1 MAVTDTVETR
11 TTPAAAGRRDGLLGS
26 WWVLGGFAL
35 LLLVLLGW
43 RFLADPSLSAPT
55 RDPAWYTWRAQV
67 ILEDQPAE
75 VAASW
80 GPNELFAGG
89 YRVTV
94 PLAGALLQQ
103 VAGIDRYSFSAF
115 LMLGIPILTGL
126 ALGAALYRSRRDPLV
141 VLTTLLASVALFL
154 TTPYVGYLDNIT
166 VLFLLALTIPFVHAA
181 RTSWGARTALFLIG
195 IAAAFTHP
203 TTCVVFGVCL
213 MAIFGWHLL
222 TSRFSL
228 GAALRA
234 DAPMLL
240 SVGTGMFAGL
250 ACWVVG
256 IWGVSASL
264 QEAALPP
271 PYTAEFFAAR
281 LWEWVESLRP
291 LVIVPFILIAI
302 ASTIALARRTREPAR
317 TEEQASIWW
326 LLAFA
331 GALTV
336 VTGAALP
343 YYRFMNASA
352 APMAL
357 VGLGAAVAI
366 RGLAARERPPM
377 WVGAAGFVLAAIALV
392 WWQVDDGVEVWQ
404 FLLVG
409 ALGLLTAFRA
419 LVAADGVRVVAGAL
433 AALVVFGALGAVLWD
448 GLQRRWISETNQWAN
463 QGVRTALAAVHEVVG
478 SAGERPV
485 VLIANYNDTDD
496 DTGTNTAYGWAK
508 TFTNVFRTGLDG
520 DRVRQQ
526 VTYLGTVENF
536 LAGEQTTGRSDGY
549 EDATRRHYCELVGSA
564 AEPSCLD
571 EPTDEP
577 IVGRLEQYAAEP
589 VAFVIGEYYK
599 GLCNGG
605 ECVPDDPATS
615 EVDEAAESEQAV
627 FDAAVAGAVQVGP
640 DVYALRGDGLWTP
653 PDDVVKAAQAAADDA
668 RVTFENHPSAFANLG
683 HNLLVLVGLFF
694 LVVLPGLLA
703 ARWFEARTTVDK
715 LAIVPGMSIVLTL
728 LAGIA
733 VLAVWRGPLTTA
745 KGWTTV
751 AVASGLGL
759 ALRAGDSWLRRPLE
773 GLGNFFNGMF
783 AVFSNRDYSVLVG
796 VQFLVQAGQGVIQG
810 AIGKSIAFGGQQGF
824 DIQNVPSADY
834 LLKVVLALYL
844 PYTLASP
851 FVGVFIDRFP
861 RRRVVWW
868 TNVLTAIVV
877 AVVGTAV
884 LVPLG
889 DGTSEGNVGATVA
902 LVAALLAAQAVV
914 RVVLA
919 VKSAAL
925 PDVLVGKD
933 LLQGN
938 ALSQAGGALAQIF
951 GIAFALGAGAV
962 LPSFSI
968 VLLGSV
974 VLVAAALFSRQLRHV
989 QVRPR
994 ETSFG
999 REASLV
1005 LRNVVE
1011 GVKAIASRPA
1021 AALGISSFQ
1030 MLRYQFWGF
1039 GLFVFGLYAKNLV
1052 EGGDADTLALILSGV
1067 GGLVGGALGLVLAQK
1082 LKDRVP
1088 PIRLLL
1094 GSMVLLGLGTLIGG
1108 AFVSVAGFAL
1118 MLFVGFFA
1126 FFMGKISTDTVMQQA
1141 MPDDFRGRAFAL
1153 FDIAYNMGYIVPAL
1167 ILSIVW
1173 IEGSGARTRIVL
1185 LASGAVFL
1193 ALTAAVG
1200 AWASRIR
1207 EHFAPQD
1214 DIPGMPPIVD
1224 EPAVHGAAVDGA
1236 AVDDPALDERP

>member
-1 MAVTDTVETR
+1 MAVTETVESG
-11 TTPAAAGRRDGLLGS
+11 TTPARTGRGDGPLGS
-26 WWVLGGFAL
+26 WWVLGGFAV
-35 LLLVLLGW
+35 LLLVIMGW
-43 RFLADPSLSAPT
+43 RFIADPSLSAPT
-55 RDPAWYTWRAQV
+55 RDPAWYTWRAQI
-67 ILEDQPAE
+67 ILDDQPSE

-141 VLTTLLASVALFL
+141 VLTTLLASAALFL

-240 SVGTGMFAGL
+240 SVGIGMFAGL

-291 LVIVPFILIAI
+291 IVIVPFMVIAI
-302 ASTIALARRTREPAR
+302 ASTTVLSRRTREPAR
-317 TEEQASIWW
+317 TEDQASIWW

-336 VTGAALP
+336 FTGAALP

-357 VGLGAAVAI
+357 VGLGAAVSI
-366 RGLAARERPPM
+366 RSLASRERPPA
-377 WVGAAGFVLAAIALV
+377 WIGAAGLALTAVAAVWWFVDDATDTWELTALIALV
-392 WWQVDDGVEVWQ
+392 AG
-404 FLLVG
+404 
-409 ALGLLTAFRA
+409 LGLVAALRAF
-419 LVAADGVRVVAGAL
+419 VAADGTRVLAGAL
-433 AALVVFGALGAVLWD
+433 AAFVVFGALGVLLWD
-448 GLQRRWISETNQWAN
+448 GLQHRWISETNQWAN
-463 QGVRTALAAVHEVVG
+463 QSVRTSLAAVHEVVSG
-478 SAGERPV
+478 AGPRPV

-496 DTGTNTAYGWAK
+496 ETGTNTAYGWAK
-508 TFTNVFRTGLDG
+508 TYTNVFRTGLDG
-520 DRVRQQ
+520 DQIRQQ

-536 LAGEQTTGRSDGY
+536 LAGEQTIGQSENY
-549 EDATRRHYCELVGSA
+549 NDATRRHFCELVGSA
-564 AEPSCLD
+564 SMPTCLD
-571 EPTDEP
+571 EPDDEP
-577 IVGRLEQYAAEP
+577 IEGRLERYADEP
-589 VAFVIGEYYK
+589 VAFVIGEYYR

-605 ECVPDDPATS
+605 ACEFDDPATADVN
-615 EVDEAAESEQAV
+615 EQAESERAV
-627 FDAAVAGAVQVGP
+627 FESAVADAVEVGP
-640 DVYALRGDGLWTP
+640 DVYVLQGDGLWSP
-653 PDDVVKAAQAAADDA
+653 PDGVVTAAQAAAEDA

-694 LVVLPGLLA
+694 LMVLPGLLA
-703 ARWFEARTTVDK
+703 MSWFEARTTVDK

-728 LAGIA
+728 IAGIA

-751 AVASGLGL
+751 AVAAGLGL
-759 ALRAGDSWLRRPLE
+759 ALRFGDAWLRSPLVAF
-773 GLGNFFNGMF
+773 GNFFNGLF
-783 AVFSNRDYSVLVG
+783 GAFSNRDFSVLVG

-810 AIGKSIAFGGQQGF
+810 AIGKSIAFGGQEGF

-844 PYTLASP
+844 PYTLLSP
-851 FVGVFIDRFP
+851 FVGVVIDRFS

-868 TNVLTAIVV
+868 ANVVTAVIV
-877 AVVGTAV
+877 AVVGGAV
-884 LVPLG
+884 LISLG

-902 LVAALLAAQAVV
+902 LVVALLAAQAVV

-962 LPSFSI
+962 LPAFGI
-968 VLLGSV
+968 V
-974 VLVAAALFSRQLRHV
+974 VLGAVVLIAAALLSRQLHHM

-994 ETSFG
+994 DATFAQ
-999 REASLV
+999 EAGQV
-1005 LRNVVE
+1005 VRNVVAGIRE
-1011 GVKAIASRPA
+1011 VAARPA
-1021 AALGISSFQ
+1021 AALGLSSFQ

-1052 EGGDADTLALILSGV
+1052 EGGDADTLALALSGL

-1082 LKDRVP
+1082 YKDRVP

-1094 GSMVLLGLGTLIGG
+1094 GSMTLLGIGTLVGG
-1108 AFVSVAGFAL
+1108 AFVSVAGFAG
-1118 MLFVGFFA
+1118 MLFIGFFS
-1126 FFMGKISTDTVMQQA
+1126 FFVGKISTDTIMQQA

-1153 FDIAYNMGYIVPAL
+1153 FDVAYNFGYIVPAL
-1167 ILSIVW
+1167 ILSLIW
-1173 IEGSGARTRIVL
+1173 IEGSESRTRLVL
-1185 LASGAVFL
+1185 LASGVVFL
-1193 ALTAAVG
+1193 LLTAAVT
-1200 AWASRIR
+1200 AWARKVR

-1214 DIPGMPPIVD
+1214 DLLEVPEIVD
-1224 EPAVHGAAVDGA
+1224 EPA
-1236 AVDDPALDERP
+1236 

>member
-1 MAVTDTVETR
+1 MALTDAVETQ
-11 TTPAAAGRRDGLLGS
+11 TTPAARSGRGGSLGS
-26 WWVLGGFAL
+26 WWVLGGAVVV
-35 LLLVLLGW
+35 LLVVMGW
-43 RFLADPSLSAPT
+43 RFIADPSLSAPT
-55 RDPAWYTWRAQV
+55 RDPAWYTWRAQI
-67 ILEDQPAE
+67 ILEDQPSE

-94 PLAGALLQQ
+94 PLAGALLQR

-141 VLTTLLASVALFL
+141 VLTTLLASAALFL

-166 VLFLLALTIPFVHAA
+166 VLFLLALTIPFVHEA

-240 SVGTGMFAGL
+240 SVGLGMFAGL

-271 PYTAEFFAAR
+271 PYTAEFFTAR
-281 LWEWVESLRP
+281 LVEWVESLRP
-291 LVIVPFILIAI
+291 LVIVPFMVVAI
-302 ASTIALARRTREPAR
+302 ASTIALSRRTREPAR
-317 TEEQASIWW
+317 NEEQASIWW

-336 VTGAALP
+336 ATGAALP

-366 RGLAARERPPM
+366 RGLASRERPPA
-377 WVGAAGFVLAAIALV
+377 WVGAAGLALAAIALA
-392 WWQVDDGVEVWQ
+392 WWQIDDGVELWQ
-404 FLLVG
+404 FLLVAGLG
-409 ALGLLTAFRA
+409 AVAAFRSFVS
-419 LVAADGVRVVAGAL
+419 LDGTRAIAGAL
-433 AALVVFGALGAVLWD
+433 ATLIVFGSLGAVLWD

-463 QGVRTALAAVHEVVG
+463 QGVRTALAAVHEVV
-478 SAGERPV
+478 SEAGPRPV
-485 VLIANYNDTDD
+485 VLIANSNDADD

-520 DRVRQQ
+520 DQVRQQ
-526 VTYLGTVENF
+526 VTYLGTVEGF
-536 LAGEQTTGRSDGY
+536 LAGEQTLGRSEGY
-549 EDATRRHYCELVGSA
+549 DDATRRHFCELVGSA
-564 AEPSCLD
+564 TMPSCLD
-571 EPTDEP
+571 EPDDEP
-577 IVGRLEQYAAEP
+577 IEGRLEQYPDEP
-589 VAFVIGEYYK
+589 VAFVIGEYYG
-599 GLCNGG
+599 GLCNAGTC
-605 ECVPDDPATS
+605 ERDDPATAD
-615 EVDEAAESEQAV
+615 VDEQDESERALLE
-627 FDAAVAGAVQVGP
+627 AAVADAIEVGP
-640 DVYALRGDGLWTP
+640 DVYVLQGDGLWTP
-653 PDDVVKAAQAAADDA
+653 PQDVVTAAQAAADDA
-668 RVTFENHPSAFANLG
+668 RVAFENHPSAFANLG

-694 LVVLPGLLA
+694 LMVLPGLLA
-703 ARWFEARTTVDK
+703 MRWFEARTAIDRF
-715 LAIVPGMSIVLTL
+715 AIVPGMSIVLTL
-728 LAGIA
+728 IAGIA

-759 ALRAGDSWLRRPLE
+759 ALRFGDAWLRKPLAS
-773 GLGNFFNGMF
+773 LATFFNGMF
-783 AVFSNRDYSVLVG
+783 AVFSNRDFSILVG
-796 VQFLVQAGQGVIQG
+796 VQFLSQAGQGVIQG

-844 PYTLASP
+844 PYTLVSP
-851 FVGVFIDRFP
+851 FVGVFIDRFS

-868 TNVLTAIVV
+868 SNVVTAAIV
-877 AVVGTAV
+877 AVLGTAV
-884 LVPLG
+884 LIPLG
-889 DGTSEGNVGATVA
+889 DGTSEGNVGATIA
-902 LVAALLAAQAVV
+902 LVAALLGAQAVV
-914 RVVLA
+914 RIVLA
-919 VKSAAL
+919 VKSAAM
-925 PDVLVGKD
+925 PGVLFGKD

-938 ALSQAGGALAQIF
+938 ALSQAGGALAQIV

-968 VLLGSV
+968 VLVGAL
-974 VLVAAALFSRQLRHV
+974 VLVAAALFARQLQHV
-989 QVRPR
+989 QARPR
-994 ETSFG
+994 DTTFAE
-999 REASLV
+999 EASKV
-1005 LRNVVE
+1005 VRNVVAGIKE
-1011 GVKAIASRPA
+1011 VASRPA

-1052 EGGDADTLALILSGV
+1052 EGGDADTLALILSGL

-1082 LKDRVP
+1082 YKDRVP
-1088 PIRLLL
+1088 PVRLLL
-1094 GSMVLLGLGTLIGG
+1094 GSMVLLGIGTLVGG
-1108 AFVSVAGFAL
+1108 IAVSVAGFAL
-1118 MLFVGFFA
+1118 MLFIGFFA
-1126 FFMGKISTDTVMQQA
+1126 FFVGKISTDTIMQQA

-1153 FDIAYNMGYIVPAL
+1153 FDIAYNLGYIVPAL
-1167 ILSIVW
+1167 ILSFVW
-1173 IEGSGARTRIVL
+1173 IEGSGARTRVVL
-1185 LASGAVFL
+1185 TASGIVFL
-1193 ALTAAVG
+1193 ALTAAVA
-1200 AWASRIR
+1200 AWARRIR

-1214 DIPGMPPIVD
+1214 DIV
-1224 EPAVHGAAVDGA
+1224 EALQTADGSS
-1236 AVDDPALDERP
+1236 

>member
-1 MAVTDTVETR
+1 VASTDTIETG
-11 TTPAAAGRRDGLLGS
+11 TTVPRADRGDGRFGS
-26 WWVLGGFAL
+26 WWLIAGFAL
-35 LLLVLLGW
+35 LLLVVMGW
-43 RFLADPSLSAPT
+43 RFIADPSLSAPT
-55 RDPAWYTWRAQV
+55 RDPAWYTWRAQI
-67 ILEDQPAE
+67 ILEDDPAE
-75 VAASW
+75 VASSW

-126 ALGAALYRSRRDPLV
+126 ALGAALHRSRRDPLV
-141 VLTTLLASVALFL
+141 VLTTLLASAALFL

-166 VLFLLALTIPFVHAA
+166 VLFLLALTIPFLHEA

-240 SVGTGMFAGL
+240 SVGLGMFAGL

-271 PYTAEFFAAR
+271 PYTAAFFEAR
-281 LWEWVESLRP
+281 LLEWVESLRP
-291 LVIVPFILIAI
+291 IVIVPFMVIAI
-302 ASTIALARRTREPAR
+302 ASTVALSRRTREPAR
-317 TEEQASIWW
+317 TEDQASIWW

-336 VTGAALP
+336 FMGLVLP

-366 RGLAARERPPM
+366 RSLASRERPAA
-377 WVGAAGFVLAAIALV
+377 WIGAAGLLLAAAAAIWWLLDDATDTWELTAMIA
-392 WWQVDDGVEVWQ
+392 
-404 FLLVG
+404 FVG
-409 ALGLLTAFRA
+409 ALGLLAAFRA
-419 LVAADGVRVVAGAL
+419 FAAADGMRIVAGAL
-433 AALVVFGALGAVLWD
+433 AAIVVFGALSVLLWD
-448 GLQRRWISETNQWAN
+448 GLQHRWISETNQWAN
-463 QGVRTALAAVHEVVG
+463 QSVRTSLAAVHEVV
-478 SAGERPV
+478 SEAGPRPV

-496 DTGTNTAYGWAK
+496 ETGTNTAYGWAK
-508 TFTNVFRTGLDG
+508 TYTNVFRTGLDG
-520 DRVRQQ
+520 DQIRQQ
-526 VTYLGTVENF
+526 VTYVGTVDNF
-536 LAGEQTTGRSDGY
+536 LATEQTTGVSENY
-549 EDATRRHYCELVGSA
+549 NDATKRHFCELVGSA
-564 AEPSCLD
+564 AMPSCLE
-571 EPTDEP
+571 EPDDEP
-577 IVGRLEQYAAEP
+577 IVGRLEQFPDEP
-589 VAFVIGEYYK
+589 VAFLIGEYYR
-599 GLCNGG
+599 GLCNADACG
-605 ECVPDDPATS
+605 VDDPATPDVN
-615 EVDEAAESEQAV
+615 ERAEAEAAV
-627 FDAAVAGAVQVGP
+627 FDAAVADAVEVGP
-640 DVYALRGDGLWTP
+640 DVYVLQGDGLWSP
-653 PDDVVKAAQAAADDA
+653 PQEVATAAQAAAEEA
-668 RVTFENHPSAFANLG
+668 RVTFEDHPSAFANLG
-683 HNLLVLVGLFF
+683 HNLMVLVGLFF
-694 LVVLPGLLA
+694 LMVLPGLLA
-703 ARWFEARTTVDK
+703 MNWFGARTAIDR

-728 LAGIA
+728 ISGIA
-733 VLAVWRGPLTTA
+733 VLAVWRGSLTTA

-751 AVASGLGL
+751 AVATGLGL
-759 ALRAGDSWLRRPLE
+759 ALRFGDAWLRAPLTAF
-773 GLGNFFNGMF
+773 GNFFNGLF
-783 AVFSNRDYSVLVG
+783 GVFSNRDFSILVG

-810 AIGKSIAFGGQQGF
+810 AIGKSIAFGGQEGF

-844 PYTLASP
+844 PYTLLSP
-851 FVGVFIDRFP
+851 FVGVVIDRFS

-868 TNVLTAIVV
+868 ANVATAVVV
-877 AVVGTAV
+877 AVVGGAV
-884 LVPLG
+884 LIALG
-889 DGTSEGNVGATVA
+889 DRTSEGNVGATVA
-902 LVAALLAAQAVV
+902 LVVTLLAAQAVV

-962 LPSFSI
+962 LPAFGIVMLGAI
-968 VLLGSV
+968 VLIG
-974 VLVAAALFSRQLRHV
+974 AALLARMLQHV
-989 QVRPR
+989 QVRPHD
-994 ETSFG
+994 TTFAQ
-999 REASLV
+999 EAGQV
-1005 LRNVVE
+1005 VRNVVA
-1011 GVKAIASRPA
+1011 GVREVASRPA
-1021 AALGISSFQ
+1021 AALGLSSFQ

-1067 GGLVGGALGLVLAQK
+1067 GGLAGGALGLVLAQK
-1082 LKDRVP
+1082 LKDRVA

-1094 GSMVLLGLGTLIGG
+1094 GSMALLGIGTLVGG
-1108 AFVSVAGFAL
+1108 AFVSVGGFAG
-1118 MLFVGFFA
+1118 MLFIGFFA
-1126 FFMGKISTDTVMQQA
+1126 FFMGKISTDTIMQQA

-1153 FDIAYNMGYIVPAL
+1153 FDIAYNVGYIVPAL
-1167 ILSIVW
+1167 ILSLIW
-1173 IEGSGARTRIVL
+1173 IEGSVSRTRLVL
-1185 LASGAVFL
+1185 LVSGAVFL
-1193 ALTAAVG
+1193 ALTAAV
-1200 AWASRIR
+1200 ATWARGIR

-1214 DIPGMPPIVD
+1214 DLVEVPQVVD
-1224 EPAVHGAAVDGA
+1224 EPA
-1236 AVDDPALDERP
+1236 

>member
-1 MAVTDTVETR
+1 MALTDTVETG
-11 TTPAAAGRRDGLLGS
+11 TTPAETRPRDGLLGS
-26 WWVLGGFAL
+26 WWVLGGFAV
-35 LLLVLLGW
+35 LLLVIMGW
-43 RFLADPSLSAPT
+43 RFIADPSLSAPT
-55 RDPAWYTWRAQV
+55 RDPAWYTWRAQI
-67 ILEDQPAE
+67 ILDDQPSE

-141 VLTTLLASVALFL
+141 VLTTLLASAALFL

-166 VLFLLALTIPFVHAA
+166 VLFLLSLTIPFVHVA

-240 SVGTGMFAGL
+240 SIGLGMFAGL
-250 ACWVVG
+250 ACWVIG

-291 LVIVPFILIAI
+291 IVIVPFMGIAI
-302 ASTIALARRTREPAR
+302 ASTVLLARRTREPAR
-317 TEEQASIWW
+317 TEDQASIWW

-336 VTGAALP
+336 FTSAALP

-357 VGLGAAVAI
+357 AGLGAAVAI
-366 RGLAARERPPM
+366 RSLASRERPPA
-377 WVGAAGFVLAAIALV
+377 WIGSAGLVLAAAAAV
-392 WWQVDDGVEVWQ
+392 WWMVDDVSGTWE
-404 FLLVG
+404 LGAMIALVG
-409 ALGLLTAFRA
+409 ALGLVAALRAF
-419 LVAADGVRVVAGAL
+419 VAADGTRVIAGAL
-433 AALVVFGALGAVLWD
+433 AAVVVFGALGVLLWD
-448 GLQRRWISETNQWAN
+448 GLQHRWISETNQWAN
-463 QGVRTALAAVHEVVG
+463 QSVRTSLAAVHEVV
-478 SAGERPV
+478 SQAGPRPL

-496 DTGTNTAYGWAK
+496 ETGTNTAYGWAK
-508 TFTNVFRTGLDG
+508 TYTNVFRTGLDG
-520 DRVRQQ
+520 DQVRQQ

-536 LAGEQTTGRSDGY
+536 LAGEQTTGPSENY
-549 EDATRRHYCELVGSA
+549 NDATRRHFCELVGSA
-564 AEPSCLD
+564 SMPSCLD
-571 EPTDEP
+571 EPDDEP
-577 IVGRLEQYAAEP
+577 IEGRLERYPDEP
-589 VAFVIGEYYK
+589 VAFVIGEYYR
-599 GLCNGG
+599 GLCNSGAC
-605 ECVPDDPATS
+605 ETDDPATPDVN
-615 EVDEAAESEQAV
+615 ENAGSEQAV
-627 FDAAVAGAVQVGP
+627 FDAAIADAVEVGP
-640 DVYALRGDGLWTP
+640 DVYVLQGDGLWIP
-653 PDDVVKAAQAAADDA
+653 PQEVVDAAQVAAEDA

-703 ARWFEARTTVDK
+703 MNWFEARTTIDR
-715 LAIVPGMSIVLTL
+715 LAMVPGMSIVLTL
-728 LAGIA
+728 IAGIA

-751 AVASGLGL
+751 AVATGLGL
-759 ALRAGDSWLRRPLE
+759 ALRAGDAWLRKPLVAF
-773 GLGNFFNGMF
+773 GNFFNGLF
-783 AVFSNRDYSVLVG
+783 GVFSNRDFTILVG

-810 AIGKSIAFGGQQGF
+810 AIGKSIAFGGQEGF

-844 PYTLASP
+844 PYTIVSP
-851 FVGVFIDRFP
+851 FVGVFIDRFS

-868 TNVLTAIVV
+868 TNLVTAVIVV
-877 AVVGTAV
+877 VIGTSV
-884 LVPLG
+884 LIPLG

-902 LVAALLAAQAVV
+902 LVAILLAAQAVV
-914 RVVLA
+914 RIVLA

-962 LPSFSI
+962 LPSFGI
-968 VLLGSV
+968 V
-974 VLVAAALFSRQLRHV
+974 VLGAVVLIAAALFSRQMQHV
-989 QVRPR
+989 QARAHD
-994 ETSFG
+994 TTFAQ
-999 REASLV
+999 EAGQV
-1005 LRNVVE
+1005 VRNVAAGIKEV
-1011 GVKAIASRPA
+1011 ASRPA

-1094 GSMVLLGLGTLIGG
+1094 GSMTLLGIGTLVGG

-1118 MLFVGFFA
+1118 MLFIGFFS
-1126 FFMGKISTDTVMQQA
+1126 FFMGKISTDTIMQQA

-1153 FDIAYNMGYIVPAL
+1153 FDIAYNLGYIVPAL

-1173 IEGSGARTRIVL
+1173 IEGSSARTRAVL
-1185 LASGAVFL
+1185 LTSGVVFL
-1193 ALTAAVG
+1193 ILTGLVA
-1200 AWASRIR
+1200 AWARR
-1207 EHFAPQD
+1207 VRGHFAPQD
-1214 DIPGMPPIVD
+1214 DLLEVPEIID
-1224 EPAVHGAAVDGA
+1224 RPA
-1236 AVDDPALDERP
+1236 